1 VNSRLAARDDGR
13 ESGREDAHFA
23 TPSDQPLLA
32 IHALSVRL
40 AGRTILDQVS
50 IRVPEGGLVAILGR
64 NGVGK
69 TTLLRTVSGLYRPAD
84 GRILLGGSMV
94 GGLPPH
100 AVVRAGITQAPEG
113 RQLFAEMSV
122 LENLR
127 AGALGLS
134 APDFQCKLDRVVALF
149 PIIAERGK
157 QAAGSLS
164 GGEQQMVCIARALM
178 ASPRVLLLDEPSLG
192 LAPKVVA
199 RIFELIARVRA
210 DGVAVLLV
218 EQNAK
223 LALRTA
229 DYAYVL
235 EQGRTVLEGM
245 AGDLAQDERVASA
258 YLGG

>member
-1 VNSRLAARDDGR
+1 VS
-13 ESGREDAHFA
+13 
-23 TPSDQPLLA
+23 PLLA
-32 IHALSVRL
+32 IEALSVRL

-50 IRVPEGGLVAILGR
+50 IQLPQGGLVAILGR

-69 TTLLRTVSGLYRPAD
+69 TTLLRTLSGLYRPSG
-84 GRILLGGSMV
+84 GRILLEGLEI

-100 AVVRAGITQAPEG
+100 SVVRAGVAQSPEG

-122 LENLR
+122 FENLR
-127 AGALGLS
+127 AGGLGLQ
-134 APDFQCKLDRVVALF
+134 AADFRRRLDRVVELF
-149 PIIAERGK
+149 PIIAERGS

-178 ASPRVLLLDEPSLG
+178 NSPRVLLLDEPSLG

-199 RIFELIARVRA
+199 RIFELIGKVRA

-229 DYAYVL
+229 EYAYVL
-235 EQGRTVLEGM
+235 EQGRVVLEGM
-245 AGDLAQDERVASA
+245 ARDLAQDERVASA